1 MASLHEQ
8 VAACEHERIGVAH
21 ACLEQP
27 FGVEH
32 VIYRARYARV
42 ERCDVVGVDMWSSR
56 ESVYEFTVIGLV
68 LLVPVFLKHE
78 LVESFVLLNCEGVP
92 SRVAALA
99 QEPGVL
105 DADSL
110 RAPDTQFLNFREKI
124 TSYF

>member
-1 MASLHEQ
+1 M
-8 VAACEHERIGVAH
+8 
-21 ACLEQP
+21 
-27 FGVEH
+27 
-32 VIYRARYARV
+32 
-42 ERCDVVGVDMWSSR
+42 
-56 ESVYEFTVIGLV
+56 YEFTVIGLV

-124 TSYF
+124 TSCF

>member
-27 FGVEH
+27 LGVER
-32 VIYRARYARV
+32 IISMARYARV

-78 LVESFVLLNCEGVP
+78 LVESFVPVELRRCAVGWQLLHRSLVFWMP
-92 SRVAALA
+92 IAL
-99 QEPGVL
+99 EHP
-105 DADSL
+105 
-110 RAPDTQFLNFREKI
+110 TLNSSISAKR
-124 TSYF
+124 